1 MFTIPA
7 LDDLVNFIKDYTG
20 STNTAEIQKCIF
32 LAEMSMRNIEL
43 PALRCDPYAPE
54 NVAIADS
61 RGRIP
66 IPGDMN
72 KPILFFKQG
81 QQYITSAA
89 ATGTV
94 GTTSITLTTA
104 PSQQIG
110 RAHV

>member
-1 MFTIPA
+1 MFTIPTA
-7 LDDLVNFIKDYTG
+7 DDLVNFIKDYTG

-66 IPGDMN
+66 I
-72 KPILFFKQG
+72 
-81 QQYITSAA
+81 
-89 ATGTV
+89 
-94 GTTSITLTTA
+94 
-104 PSQQIG
+104 QIG